1 MKNIAVLTGG
11 YSSEWEISIK
21 SGNVVAAHL
30 DKTLFNVYP
39 IHIMPDAWFYKNKDG
54 SKSLIDK
61 NDFSVIIDGAK
72 VVFDCC
78 YNTIH
83 GTPGED
89 GKIQAYLELVHI
101 PQTSCNSYV
110 SGVTFNKR
118 NTISI
123 VRSRNIETAKNM
135 FLNQGDPYNKDEIA
149 LYLGLPCFVK
159 ANRSGSSFGVTKVYE
174 TNQIP
179 EALATA
185 FKEDNEVLL
194 ESFLDGIEVS
204 IGVYKLGDEII
215 VLPATEIVSENDF
228 FDYEAKYLGKSE
240 EITPARITDLQ
251 YNLLKETTA
260 RIYNYLNCSGI
271 ARADF
276 IFHQGRPHFVEI
288 NTNPGLSEASIIPK
302 QIACSGKTLKEVLTQ
317 LILNSIE
324 KHKA

>member
-1 MKNIAVLTGG
+1 MKNIAVLMGG

-21 SGNVVAAHL
+21 SGKVVAANL
-30 DKTLFNVYP
+30 DSTLFKGYN
-39 IHIMPDAWFYKNKDG
+39 IHILQSGWFYEDEAGNRAP
-54 SKSLIDK
+54 IDK
-61 NDFSVIIDGAK
+61 NDFSIVIAGEKI
-72 VVFDCC
+72 VFDCC

-89 GKIQAYLELVHI
+89 GKLQAYLELVGI

-118 NTISI
+118 DTISI

-135 FLNQGDPYNKDEIA
+135 FLNEGDSYDPNDIA
-149 LYLGLPCFVK
+149 LQLGLPCFVK
-159 ANRSGSSFGVTKVYE
+159 ANRSGSSFGVSKVYE
-174 TNQIP
+174 ISDI
-179 EALATA
+179 EDALAIA

-194 ESFLDGIEVS
+194 ESYLEGTEVS
-204 IGVYKLGDEII
+204 IGVYSLGNEIH

-240 EITPARITDLQ
+240 EITPARITPQQ
-251 YNLLKETTA
+251 YQLLKETTT
-260 RIYNYLNCSGI
+260 RIYKYLNCSGI

-288 NTNPGLSEASIIPK
+288 NTNPGLSEASIVPK
-302 QIACSGKTLKEVLTQ
+302 QIKHTGQTLKEVFTRI
-317 LILNSIE
+317 ILDCIQ

>member
-1 MKNIAVLTGG
+1 MKNIAVLMGG

-21 SGNVVAAHL
+21 SGNVVATHL

-39 IHIMPDAWFYKNKDG
+39 IYIMPDSWFYRNEDGNK
-54 SKSLIDK
+54 LEIDK
-61 NDFSVIIDGAK
+61 NDFSITINGSK
-72 VVFDCC
+72 ILFDCC

-89 GKIQAYLELVHI
+89 GKLQAYLELIHI

-118 NTISI
+118 DTIAI
-123 VRSRNIETAKNM
+123 VRSRNIETARNM
-135 FLNQGDPYNKDEIA
+135 FLNEGDDYNEDEIA
-149 LYLGLPCFVK
+149 LHVGLPCFVK

-174 TNQIP
+174 ANQIP
-179 EALATA
+179 KALVTA
-185 FKEDNEVLL
+185 FNEDNEVLI

-204 IGVYKLGDEII
+204 IGVYKLGNEIT

-288 NTNPGLSEASIIPK
+288 NTNPGLSEASIVPK
-302 QIACSGKTLKEVLTQ
+302 QIIHSGRTLKEVFTQ

-324 KHKA
+324 RHNA